1 MSRVP
6 TPIIPAPALGGETVE
21 RILRVAETL
30 FAEHGFDGVSMNAI
44 AEAASVCKANIFHHF
59 GNKNALYITVVRR
72 ACQDANRHLDD
83 LGADGAPLPAR
94 LGHFAAAH
102 LATLIERAPVTR
114 LLLRELLNDN
124 PRLGQEIAEQVYGEK
139 FARFVA
145 ILRAG
150 QQGGVLRADIDPAM
164 VAIMLIGAD
173 VFVFQARDVL
183 RHFPEVGFV
192 DRPQQFS
199 AMLTD
204 ILLRGIL
211 PPAAPEKATTRK
223 TP

>member
-6 TPIIPAPALGGETVE
+6 TPIPAPILGSETVE
-21 RILRVAETL
+21 RILGVAETL

-44 AEAASVCKANIFHHF
+44 AEAAGVCKANVFHHF
-59 GNKNALYITVVRR
+59 DNKNALYLTVVRR

-83 LGADGAPLPAR
+83 LGADGAPLPVR
-94 LGHFAAAH
+94 LGQFAAAH
-102 LATLIERAPVTR
+102 LATLFERAPVTR

-150 QQGGVLRADIDPAM
+150 QQGGVLRADVDPAM
-164 VAIMLIGAD
+164 VAIILIGAD

-183 RHFPEVGFV
+183 RHFPAVQFV

-211 PPAAPEKATTRK
+211 PPAAPENTTTRT

>member
-1 MSRVP
+1 MNAASSPSPVS
-6 TPIIPAPALGGETVE
+6 THGGETVE
-21 RILRVAETL
+21 RILNVAETL
-30 FAEHGFDGVSMNAI
+30 FAEHGFDAVSMNAI
-44 AEAASVCKANIFHHF
+44 AEAAGVCKANVFHHF
-59 GNKNALYITVVRR
+59 DTKNTLYLTVVRR

-83 LGADGAPLPAR
+83 LGTDGAPLPVR
-94 LGHFAAAH
+94 LGQFAAAH
-102 LATLIERAPVTR
+102 LTTLIERAPVTR

-150 QQGGVLRADIDPAM
+150 QQGGVLRADVDPAM

-173 VFVFQARDVL
+173 VFLFQARDVL
-183 RHFPEVGFV
+183 RHFPAVGFA

-211 PPAAPEKATTRK
+211 PPASPDRTTTRNR
-223 TP
+223 P

>member
-6 TPIIPAPALGGETVE
+6 TPIPAPALGGETVE

-44 AEAASVCKANIFHHF
+44 AEAAGVCKANVFHHF
-59 GNKNALYITVVRR
+59 DNKNALYLTVVRR